1 MKRGNSM
8 KRILFQGD
16 SITDADR
23 ARADDKY
30 IGRGYPLLVKA
41 QLGVEHNGEYDFI
54 NKGISGNR
62 VIDLYA
68 RIKKDI
74 INLAPDYI
82 SILIGVNDVWHGIDW
97 ANGTGYERF
106 YKVYSMLV
114 AELKA
119 ELPNIKIM
127 ILEPF
132 VLKGYATANREDQPE
147 RFKIFREGVL
157 EMARLAKRVAEE
169 NGIKFVPLQE
179 KFDEA
184 AKTAPDTYWLGD
196 GVHPTAMGHELI
208 KREWLKAFGEIK

>member
-1 MKRGNSM
+1 MAKV
-8 KRILFQGD
+8 ILFQGD
-16 SITDADR
+16 SITDAERDR
-23 ARADDKY
+23 NDNGPQAT
-30 IGRGYPLLVKA
+30 RGFGYATMVA
-41 QLGVEHNGEYDFI
+41 GTLGFETPGEYEFY
-54 NKGISGNR
+54 NRGVSGNR
-62 VIDLYA
+62 VLDLYA
-68 RIKKDI
+68 RIVKDTL
-74 INLAPDYI
+74 NLKPDYL

-169 NGIKFVPLQE
+169 NNLKFVPLQE
-179 KFDEA
+179 KFEKA
-184 AKTAPDTYWLGD
+184 AENTEQTYWLGD